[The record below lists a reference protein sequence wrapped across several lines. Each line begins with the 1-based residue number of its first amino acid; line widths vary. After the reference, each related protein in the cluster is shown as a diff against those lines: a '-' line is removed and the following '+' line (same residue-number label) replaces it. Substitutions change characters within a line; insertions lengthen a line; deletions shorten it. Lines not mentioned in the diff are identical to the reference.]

1 MNNSNVLFMKKHAD
15 DIQKIIA
22 YYYNQGK
29 RIFFWG
35 AGKIGTSFFQL
46 FDPTCRYFAGA
57 IDKNPAKQ
65 GKVMATGHRVFS
77 PEEAEADV
85 IFVNGF
91 TIEASVYAFYAARGE
106 RKKVIEL
113 QDIFHGKRIEDVFAD
128 VDTPYRK
135 VRRCLIGGVTVLYE
149 PPEDFIENIRT
160 YADDLDVLLLYDNS
174 PKSHQEMIEAAFG
187 GRVHYVWNG
196 GRNRGLPCAFND
208 AVRCMDEYR
217 VGVDWLITFDQDSR
231 AGVGM
236 MEGMRSFVDSQLCS
250 DDIAL
255 VCPWVVEY
263 ITKGIHPQEI
273 GMPRISYLVSL
284 ITQSGALHRLDVLR
298 KLRYDEKLFIDEV
311 DFDYGA
317 QCRVHGKKIIRLN
330 HCELLHQVEDEYP
343 TIAVD
348 WRKYQKNKYSLSR
361 WYYRYRNAL
370 YCTQKYAGTIYQ
382 QYFQDGVNGLMKMAQ
397 LEDRCAEIQQVFH
410 RACEDFEAGRMG
422 QQDVR
427 G

>member
-1 MNNSNVLFMKKHAD
+1 MPS
-15 DIQKIIA
+15 
-22 YYYNQGK
+22 
-29 RIFFWG
+29 
-35 AGKIGTSFFQL
+35 
-46 FDPTCRYFAGA
+46 
-57 IDKNPAKQ
+57 
-65 GKVMATGHRVFS
+65 GHRVFS
-77 PEEAEADV
+77 PEAADVDV
-85 IFVNGF
+85 IFVNGV
-91 TIEASVYAFYAARGE
+91 TIEADVYRFYAARGE
-106 RKKVIEL
+106 RRKIIEL
-113 QDIFHGKRIEDVFAD
+113 QDIFHGKRTEDIFAD
-128 VDTPYRK
+128 ADAPYRK
-135 VRRCLIGGVTVLYE
+135 VRQSRIGGVTVLYE
-149 PPEDFIENIRT
+149 PPKDFIENIRT
-160 YADDLDVLLLYDNS
+160 YADELDALLLYDNS
-174 PKSHQEMIEAAFG
+174 RKSHQEMIGAAFG
-187 GRVHYVWNG
+187 DKVQYVWNG
-196 GRNRGLPCAFND
+196 GRNKGLPCAFND
-208 AVRCMDEYR
+208 AVEMLNKDL
-217 VGVDWLITFDQDSR
+217 DWLITFDQDSR
-231 AGVGM
+231 ADVGM

-273 GMPRISYLVSL
+273 GMPHISHLVSL

-317 QCRVHGKKIIRLN
+317 QCRVHGKKIVRLN

-397 LEDRCAEIQQVFH
+397 LENHSNEIQEAFC
-410 RACEDFEAGRMG
+410 RAREDFEAGRMG

>member
-1 MNNSNVLFMKKHAD
+1 MNHSSILFMEKHED
-15 DIQKIIA
+15 DIKEIIIHYYQK
-22 YYYNQGK
+22 GK

-35 AGKIGTSFFQL
+35 AGNIGRAFLQR
-46 FDPTCRYFAGA
+46 FDPKCQYFSGV
-57 IDKNPAKQ
+57 IDRNPAKQ
-65 GKVMATGHRVFS
+65 GEVMPSGHQVFS
-77 PEEAEADV
+77 PEAAEADV
-85 IFVNGF
+85 IFVNGV
-91 TIEASVYAFYAARGE
+91 TIEADVYRFYAARGE
-106 RKKVIEL
+106 RRKIIEL
-113 QDIFHGKRIEDVFAD
+113 QDIFHGKRTEDIFAD
-128 VDTPYRK
+128 ADAPYRK
-135 VRRCLIGGVTVLYE
+135 VRQSRIGGVTVLYE
-149 PPEDFIENIRT
+149 PPDDFIENIRT
-160 YADDLDVLLLYDNS
+160 YADNLDVLLLYDNS
-174 PKSHQEMIEAAFG
+174 PDSHQEVIEAAFG

-231 AGVGM
+231 ADVGM

-250 DDIAL
+250 DDIAI

-317 QCRVHGKKIIRLN
+317 QCRVHGKKIVRLN
-330 HCELLHQVEDEYP
+330 YCELLHQVEDEYP